1 MTEAAHPITNEL
13 TPLSAAYATLQEQGV
28 EPGRNGYDIETLAA
42 AVYDKKWSYGI
53 DLETGSYVAIIKTEV
68 EGNSHQ
74 RATRVRHGLITA
86 YGDTPADA
94 LAVALAQ
101 ALERTAAV

>member
-1 MTEAAHPITNEL
+1 MTEASHPITNEL
-13 TPLSAAYATLQEQGV
+13 TPLSDAYATLQELGIA
-28 EPGRNGYDIETLAA
+28 PGRNGYDISTLAA

-53 DLETGSYVAIIKTEV
+53 DLETGSYVAIIKTEADQ
-68 EGNSHQ
+68 NSNQ
-74 RATRVRHGLITA
+74 RATRVRHGLVTA

-101 ALERTAAV
+101 ALGKTAAV